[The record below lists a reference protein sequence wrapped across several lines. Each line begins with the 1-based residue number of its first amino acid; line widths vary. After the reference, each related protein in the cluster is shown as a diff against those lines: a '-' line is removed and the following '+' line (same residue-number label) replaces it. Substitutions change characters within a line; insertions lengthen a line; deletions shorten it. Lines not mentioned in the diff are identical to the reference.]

1 MNNECYFQPHMN
13 PFSKKSS
20 KVSKDIYILLGVL
33 VISSL
38 IILFYLQNNRP
49 QQKTVKSNET
59 PVQVES
65 DPLFPKELIGKASA
79 ITEAWIEPVL
89 LENKEECLVA
99 PSPGVYGMGWDPKC
113 KVMAEAII
121 SKEDG
126 IKAEIVANTNKSG
139 TGKLRFLKNDSVLA
153 IPTIEIDSNIE
164 GAPDA
169 VWVSYVDEHN
179 IRVLIRDYDNYRELS
194 LDNGQWITPGIPK
207 NVLAAYPWDNK
218 PPFYTEL
225 SKHYVKYVETRNPM
239 LLNNSMMSLEAGYF
253 GTDPYRSKWALVYT
267 VDRATGEIVEQTVTE
282 RKR

>member
-1 MNNECYFQPHMN
+1 MNL
-13 PFSKKSS
+13 FSKKSP
-20 KVSKDIYILLGVL
+20 KVSKDIYILLGVI

-38 IILFYLQNNRP
+38 FILFYLQNNRP
-49 QQKTVKSNET
+49 QQKTVNSNNAL
-59 PVQVES
+59 VQVES
-65 DPLFPKELIGKASA
+65 DPLFPKELIGKAST

-99 PSPGVYGMGWDPKC
+99 PVPGTYGMSWDPKC
-113 KVMAEAII
+113 KIMAEAII
-121 SKEDG
+121 SKEEG
-126 IKAEIVANTNKSG
+126 IKTEIAANANKPG

-169 VWVSYVDEHN
+169 VSVTYVDEHN
-179 IRVLIRDYDNYRELS
+179 IRVLIRDYNNFRGLS

-207 NVLAAYPWDNK
+207 NVLAAYPWDDK
-218 PPFYTEL
+218 PPFYTRL
-225 SKHYVKYVETRNPM
+225 SKHYVQYIETRDPM
-239 LLNNSMMSLEAGYF
+239 LLNNSITSLEAGYS

-282 RKR
+282 RER